1 MSCSCLLSRA
11 WCTDSTPGIV
21 LQLNL
26 TRHSILPR
34 ILHRGL
40 KDMELHTRV
49 SDAWLEC
56 DLTAS
61 GAIGTQQVY
70 CMQLDARFIMQSEKA
85 AKTFDAGWDIAHN

>member
-1 MSCSCLLSRA
+1 
-11 WCTDSTPGIV
+11 
-21 LQLNL
+21 
-26 TRHSILPR
+26 
-34 ILHRGL
+34 
-40 KDMELHTRV
+40 MELHTRV